1 MVDLTADHNQGR
13 AVPGVV
19 VGVRVYSPTSLMID
33 GR

>member
-13 AVPGVV
+13 AVPGIVQ
-19 VGVRVYSPTSLMID
+19 VYSPTSLMID